1 MIENEILRRYC
12 EEIAPAFLAMLPR
25 DNLVFC
31 ITDEETICIYDY
43 QGKNSVNQETKG
55 KAMREVM
62 PPYIAQSM
70 EKALKGEVISETID
84 KSVMGMSFK
93 NYISPIKDGE
103 KVIGLF
109 IICIITENI
118 NTLHNISDNLVSTS
132 EEIVATSEEIA
143 NSANELLK
151 SIEDL
156 KGYSNDVTEQIAKTN
171 NILNFIEEV
180 ASQSNLLGL
189 NAAIEAARAG
199 EHGRGFS
206 VVAEEIRKMATNSKT
221 SVTKITDILQSI
233 KQQNDKM
240 SNKIDNINE
249 LSSQQAAS
257 TEEITASMSNLTK
270 SAEDLNE
277 IANTL

>member
-12 EEIAPAFLAMLPR
+12 DEIAPVFIAMLPR

-31 ITDEETICIYDY
+31 ITDEETVCIYEY
-43 QGKNSVNQETKG
+43 QGKNSANQQVKG

-62 PPYIAQSM
+62 PPYIAQSF
-70 EKALKGEVISETID
+70 EKALKGNVISETID
-84 KSVMGMSFK
+84 KSIMGMSFR

-103 KVIGLF
+103 KVIGLC
-109 IICIITENI
+109 IICLVVENV
-118 NTLHNISDNLVSTS
+118 NVLHNISDNLVSTS

-143 NSANELLK
+143 NSANELSK

-156 KGYSNDVTEQIAKTN
+156 RGYSDDVTEQIGKTN
-171 NILNFIEEV
+171 NILQFIEEV

-206 VVAEEIRKMATNSKT
+206 VVAEEIRKMATNSKS

-233 KQQNDKM
+233 KQQNDRM
-240 SNKIDNINE
+240 SDKINDITE

-257 TEEITASMSNLTK
+257 TEEITASMSSLTK
-270 SAEDLNE
+270 SAEDLNN